1 MNEKTQL
8 TKSIGLKI
16 IRKSVFSESERVYT
30 QYVNERKGKMS
41 VHQNSNEMNAR
52 YEFKNINKELVY
64 WLERESLENNCRVE
78 KKEWKSKYNSYV
90 VYDYE
95 PFCSDGFEINMT
107 VSSYDV
113 NYVNFL
119 KFLFENKVKTIE
131 YLKGCMT
138 A

>member
-1 MNEKTQL
+1 MEA
-8 TKSIGLKI
+8 
-16 IRKSVFSESERVYT
+16 
-30 QYVNERKGKMS
+30 VNQDLQRTTYAKLLLM
-41 VHQNSNEMNAR
+41 R
-52 YEFKNINKELVY
+52 KNIILLPWKF
-64 WLERESLENNCRVE
+64 VE
-78 KKEWKSKYNSYV
+78 KKDKKEWKSKYNSYV

-95 PFCSDGFEINMT
+95 PFCSDGFEINLT
-107 VSSYDV
+107 ISSFDV